1 MKRIL
6 AVAIAGLALS
16 SCTTETVRVIEQTP
30 STTEYIPPA
39 TQAVNP
45 EQNYLNGLSADYP
58 GEVSY
63 LGKAKTIELGRL
75 MCQAID
81 EGTTIQD
88 LALMATTNNVDA
100 GFIGAVV
107 RESVENF
114 CPENQWFIDSAL
126 NA

>member
-16 SCTTETVRVIEQTP
+16 SCTTETVRVIEQAP

-39 TQAVNP
+39 TQAINP
-45 EQNYLNGLSADYP
+45 EQNYLNGLTADYP
-58 GEVSY
+58 GEVAY

-75 MCQAID
+75 MCEAID
-81 EGTTIQD
+81 EGTTIED
-88 LALMATTNNVDA
+88 LVLMATQNDVDA